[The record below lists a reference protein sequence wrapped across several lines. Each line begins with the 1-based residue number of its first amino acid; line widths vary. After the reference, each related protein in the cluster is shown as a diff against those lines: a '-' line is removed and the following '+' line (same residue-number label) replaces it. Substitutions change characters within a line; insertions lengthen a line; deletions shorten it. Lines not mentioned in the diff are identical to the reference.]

1 MNEHNIALLREIIA
15 RRKEMYDFF
24 VEHFGVD
31 YWLTRDIAESVDKLT
46 QLLTKAEGRCK
57 V

>member
-31 YWLTRDIAESVDKLT
+31 YWLTRDIAESVEKLT
-46 QLLTKAEGRCK
+46 QLLTIIEGRCK
-57 V
+57 A